1 MASTASPSRDLK
13 ILSEDLPVA
22 APSPSSCI
30 LSDTPKP
37 KPKPSSGLM
46 MHSTLQ
52 FSFQELKTR
61 RQQRLSRLQSSMPGG
76 VKAQRFQSDNF

>member
-13 ILSEDLPVA
+13 SLSEDLPVA
-22 APSPSSCI
+22 APSPSCI
-30 LSDTPKP
+30 LSDTP